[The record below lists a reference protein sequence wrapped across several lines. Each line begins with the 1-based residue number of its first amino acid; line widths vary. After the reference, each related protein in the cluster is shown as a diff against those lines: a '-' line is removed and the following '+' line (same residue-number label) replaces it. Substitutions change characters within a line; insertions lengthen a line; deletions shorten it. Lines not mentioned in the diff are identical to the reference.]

1 MLECSFFN
9 AVIPS
14 FLLPGVLAVVPEYQ
28 KWTSLTGR
36 GPSATAV
43 ITILC
48 AGLTAA
54 KHTDRLSKFFIVSR
68 ASTIFFAFV
77 DSNMK
82 IIAGI
87 GTFIFFNQAV
97 YWTDVVG
104 FVCIFLALLVAC
116 YDKKL
121 KYDQDK
127 AAAAQG
133 ECEDKMGTELAT
145 VKSPLP
151 GQDRASSS
159 ASVTDEGDNGTDV
172 ESTTATSETAVD

>member
-1 MLECSFFN
+1 VLECSFFN

-14 FLLPGVLAVVPEYQ
+14 FLLPGVLAVVPEY
-28 KWTSLTGR
+28 KRWTSLTGR

-54 KHTDRLSKFFIVSR
+54 KHADRLSKFFIVSR

-104 FVCIFLALLVAC
+104 FVFIFLALMVAC

-121 KYDQDK
+121 KYDQDR
-127 AAAAQG
+127 AEAAQKEKEAEG
-133 ECEDKMGTELAT
+133 SVGTEFDT
-145 VKSPLP
+145 VRSPLP
-151 GQDRASSS
+151 GKDRTSAC
-159 ASVTDEGDNGTDV
+159 ASVTDDNATDV
-172 ESTTATSETAVD
+172 ESTTAASEGTTD

>member
-1 MLECSFFN
+1 VLECSFFN
-9 AVIPS
+9 AIIPS
-14 FLLPGVLAVVPEYQ
+14 FLLPGVLAVVPEYK
-28 KWTSLTGR
+28 KWTILTGKAP
-36 GPSATAV
+36 GATTI

-104 FVCIFLALLVAC
+104 FIFIFMALMVAC

-121 KYDQDK
+121 KYEAEK
-127 AAAAQG
+127 AAAQAEAEG
-133 ECEDKMGTELAT
+133 KVGTEF
-145 VKSPLP
+145 VESPLP
-151 GQDRASSS
+151 GACRISGS
-159 ASVTDEGDNGTDV
+159 ASVAEESCNGTDV
-172 ESTTATSETAVD
+172 ESSTAASESSYGEN